1 MSGLALAQGSK
12 VAMDEDE
19 TAAVGGFGQFFKV
32 SFRANKRAEKGP
44 SKRLYPSH
52 FFEARRG
59 RCGRARAP

>member
-32 SFRANKRAEKGP
+32 SFRRKQTREKGRFKAAIP
-44 SKRLYPSH
+44 PIL
-52 FFEARRG
+52 
-59 RCGRARAP
+59 